1 LAHFFIGA
9 SPWCPGADEENGCA
23 GTTLS
28 ADGLKGAG
36 VSSAGAHWDNI
47 TTSAI
52 SQRDLCHVKKENS
65 VPCAGTDRERVAT
78 ARDSRE
84 ISLKNLTAIAW
95 GSLPF
100 DTQSQRGALTRY
112 PP

>member
-1 LAHFFIGA
+1 LV
-9 SPWCPGADEENGCA
+9 PGAGEENSCA

-52 SQRDLCHVKKENS
+52 SQRDLCQKKKILFHAREPIEKELPPRVTRVKF
-65 VPCAGTDRERVAT
+65 
-78 ARDSRE
+78 
-84 ISLKNLTAIAW
+84 L
-95 GSLPF
+95 
-100 DTQSQRGALTRY
+100 
-112 PP
+112 